1 MKKVICTKEDDTLR
15 FDSQSEAA
23 RHFLTDE
30 SNIRYYIKNNLL
42 FNGYSITVGTDDF
55 NSVLEDECDKLG
67 IDPKDVSQVW
77 YKSKHISINQK
88 NNTEFSVDDF
98 LDKVDRILLNKIEK
112 HKYNGPIIR
121 GNTAIIC
128 WTSDRHIGALTESNS
143 IYTNEYNTE
152 EYNRRNTVI
161 TNKLIEE
168 IDNHNDYTEVYIVD
182 LGDMTDGYDGNTM
195 RMNHKLPQNLSTTEQ
210 FEVALQSFI
219 EQVQHL
225 VYNYPGLRINYIF
238 QCNSNHSANVDY
250 MVAKS
255 FQLYCNKFPTV
266 TVDLTQLFLDT
277 FEVFNHTFIYT
288 HGKDDKQ
295 MKNGLPTVLDSKT
308 EVFVNDY
315 IMSNYL
321 TGNIHFVKGDKHTSN
336 EHYGKHFR
344 YKNILSV
351 YGGSKWVATNFGSC
365 KSGFIIEK
373 VNNDNNEVESKTI
386 FFDGIK

>member
-1 MKKVICTKEDDTLR
+1 MKKVICTKQDESLK
-15 FDSQSEAA
+15 FDSQCEAA
-23 RHFLTDE
+23 RHFNTNE
-30 SNIRYYIKNNLL
+30 RMIRYYIKNNISLH
-42 FNGYSITVGTDDF
+42 GYSISVDTDDF

-88 NNTEFSVDDF
+88 NNTEFNVDDF
-98 LDKVDRILLNKIEK
+98 IDKVDKIFNTNIVK
-112 HKYNGPIIR
+112 KRYNGITRPL
-121 GNTAIIC
+121 NSAIIC

-161 TNKLIEE
+161 TDKLLDE
-168 IDNHNDYTEVYIVD
+168 IDEHNDYPEVYIID

-219 EQVQHL
+219 TQIEQL
-225 VYNYPGLRINYIF
+225 VYSCPTLSFNYIF
-238 QCNSNHSANVDY
+238 QCNSNHSSSVDY

-255 FQLYCNKFPTV
+255 FQLYCNKFPNV
-266 TVDLTQLFLDT
+266 HVELTQLFLDR
-277 FEVFNHTFIYT
+277 FEIFNHTFIYT

-295 MKNGLPTVLDSKT
+295 MKNGLPTVLDPKT
-308 EVFVNDY
+308 EVFINDY

-336 EHYGKHFR
+336 EFYGKHFR
-344 YKNILSV
+344 YKNIPSV

-365 KSGFIIEK
+365 KPGFIIEK
-373 VNNDNNEVESKTI
+373 INNSNDEVESKTI